1 MLSAGFPDEPAVL
14 SYSSDIQETK
24 GLQTRDEVPHGQEDV
39 NAGVRDEYKSAS
51 GIYITIFMEK
61 FFNDIKDQWM
71 KEEDAGGISEAD
83 AKDLAA
89 AETWLDDYLITRIER
104 KEKGFQMIVKGIYR
118 SIQAAD
124 PGKKVT
130 GKMVMEKLSDVLQQ
144 TVLNNSFPAVGGDP
158 KMAYA
163 AINLGIALSRMAQD
177 RSKFN
182 GIVKSMTQVCR
193 MEESDKSLSVIN
205 KGPR

>member
-1 MLSAGFPDEPAVL
+1 
-14 SYSSDIQETK
+14 
-24 GLQTRDEVPHGQEDV
+24 
-39 NAGVRDEYKSAS
+39 
-51 GIYITIFMEK
+51 MEK

-89 AETWLDDYLITRIER
+89 AETWLDDYLITRIKR

-144 TVLNNSFPAVGGDP
+144 AVLNNSFPAVGGDP